1 MKSSIEENSLEK
13 GVKIR
18 VTGVVQGIGFRPF
31 IYRLSHRLGLKGYV
45 LNRGDAGV
53 EIVVEGERERITDFC
68 NAIKEEKPA
77 LSRIESFKIKWM
89 PFKGDFDSFIIKES
103 NKEKGSPKGAVFPP
117 DIRICNDCRKEIFD
131 KSSRRYNY
139 PLISCTNCGPRFT
152 VIENL
157 PYDRERTSM
166 KEFPLCESCA
176 KEFIDPTTRWLNAQ
190 TMACPICGPRVML
203 YENDGT
209 LIESKDPIEVAARLI
224 SKGYILAI
232 KGRGGIHLAVK
243 TSENEPVIK
252 LRQRR
257 KKSNKPFAV
266 MSPDLTA
273 INTFAIPTSLE
284 KQLLSS
290 FQRPIV
296 VIKKRTSSV
305 IPKEIAPGIDT
316 IGAMLP
322 YSGIHHLLFKHL
334 NELALVMTSANQPSE
349 PMLIQNEKAI
359 SRLGN
364 IVDYFLLNN
373 RQIFQRADDSVV
385 KIVAQKETF
394 LRRSRGYV
402 PEYVSLPFKGIN
414 AIGVGPETN
423 VTTTIIKSDKAFMS
437 QHIGDVD
444 NLTTLNA
451 LKEALNHYLTLLNPE
466 KIDVVCCDL
475 HPNFLTT
482 RYAKELSSEF
492 NCEFRPVQHHDA
504 HLKALM
510 VDMKISEPIILIA
523 IDGFG
528 YGAFDEQAWGGEILE
543 GDLRSFT
550 RPGSL
555 SPQPMPGGDLCAY
568 YPCRMLGSIL
578 FDELGENETRNLLR
592 TYCIQ
597 GFKHGDQEIDVMLRQ
612 LEQNINV
619 PLTTSAG
626 RFLDAVSALLSV
638 CQIRT
643 YEGEPAI
650 RLEAVAREGKTI
662 KLPIEDYITYKKGR
676 TLLNTS
682 RILLDLVKLKEEG
695 VQKKNIASTA
705 QYTIAK
711 GLSDIAIEIA
721 KERGINIVGVSG
733 GVAYNDFIVK
743 TIRKS
748 IRQSNLIFAQH
759 KRIPPGDGGISIG
772 QAIAGAIKLQ

>member
-1 MKSSIEENSLEK
+1 MEK
-13 GVKIR
+13 RAKIH

-31 IYRLSHRLGLKGYV
+31 IYRLAHRLDLKGYV

-53 EIVVEGERERITDFC
+53 EIVVEGEKEIISYFC
-68 NAIKEEKPA
+68 NAIREEKPT

-89 PFKGDFDSFIIKES
+89 PFSGDYDSFIIKES
-103 NKEKGSPKGAVFPP
+103 SKEKGSPKGAVFPP
-117 DIRICNDCRKEIFD
+117 DIAICDDCRKEIFD
-131 KSSRRYNY
+131 KKSRRYNY

-152 VIENL
+152 VIEGL

-176 KEFIDPTTRWLNAQ
+176 KEFMDPTTRWLNAQ

-203 YENDGT
+203 YEKNGA
-209 LIESKDPIEVAARLI
+209 LIKSKDPIKDAARLI
-224 SKGYILAI
+224 SEGHILAI

-243 TSENEPVIK
+243 TSEDRPVIK
-252 LRQRR
+252 LRQRK

-273 INTFAIPTSLE
+273 IEKFAIPTSLE

-296 VIKKRTSSV
+296 VIKKRTPSV
-305 IPKEIAPGIDT
+305 LPEEISPGLDT

-322 YSGIHHLLFKHL
+322 YSGIHYLLFKHL
-334 NELALVMTSANQPSE
+334 DELALVMTSANQPSE
-349 PMLIQNEKAI
+349 PMFIQNEKAI
-359 SRLGN
+359 SKLGN
-364 IVDYFLLNN
+364 IVDYFLLHN
-373 RQIFQRADDSVV
+373 RQIFQRNDDSVV
-385 KIVAQKETF
+385 KIVAQNETF

-402 PEYVSLPFKGIN
+402 PEYIKVPFKDIN

-423 VTTTIIKSDKAFMS
+423 VTLTFVKSDKAFMS

-444 NLTTLNA
+444 NLATLNA
-451 LKEALNHYLTLLNPE
+451 LKEALHHYMNLLNPE
-466 KIDVVCCDL
+466 KIDVVSCDL

-482 RYAKELSSEF
+482 KYAKELASRF
-492 NCEFRPVQHHDA
+492 DCELIPVQHHDA

-510 VDMKISEPIILIA
+510 VELKTYEPIILIA

-528 YGAFDEQAWGGEILE
+528 YGAFDESAWGGEILE
-543 GDLRSFT
+543 GDLSSFS

-568 YPCRMLGSIL
+568 YPCRMLGGIL
-578 FDELGENETRNLLR
+578 FNDLGTEEIRNLLKK
-592 TYCIQ
+592 YCIQ

-626 RFLDAVSALLSV
+626 RFLDAVSALLNI
-638 CQIRT
+638 CQFRT

-650 RLEAVAREGKTI
+650 RLEAVAREGKPL
-662 KLPIEDYITYKKGR
+662 KLPIEDYIVYEKER
-676 TLLNTS
+676 ILLDTS
-682 RILLDLVKLKEEG
+682 RILLDLVKLNEKGE
-695 VQKKNIASTA
+695 QTKNIANTA
-705 QYTIAK
+705 QYVIAK
-711 GLSDIAIEIA
+711 GLSDIALEVA
-721 KERGINIVGVSG
+721 KERGIDIIGVSG
-733 GVAYNDFIVK
+733 GVAYNDFIVR
-743 TIRKS
+743 TIGESVK
-748 IRQSNLIFAQH
+748 QDNLKFAQH
-759 KRIPPGDGGISIG
+759 KLIPPGDGGISIG
-772 QAIAGAIKLQ
+772 QAIAGATKLQ